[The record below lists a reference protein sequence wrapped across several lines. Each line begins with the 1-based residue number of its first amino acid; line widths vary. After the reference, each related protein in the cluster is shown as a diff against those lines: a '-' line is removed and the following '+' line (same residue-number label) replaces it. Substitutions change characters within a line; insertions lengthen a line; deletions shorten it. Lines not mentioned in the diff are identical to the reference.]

1 MRCLPYPASS
11 LRVALLAL
19 TGCVGSMPAFA
30 ACKQELAVYAE
41 PEARSSLEFRPSAAP
56 AATNEFKL
64 VFAENGI
71 VLDGLVIWT
80 EGVARP
86 FGMLMH
92 KCPEGDVTGE
102 ELAACT
108 VWQGVVYAVD
118 AAGKVG
124 LLAAEGSDAAA
135 QLVFPDLGPA
145 LRQSSVY
152 GMSGITKMP
161 WDAFAIAGCQE

>member
-1 MRCLPYPASS
+1 MSNPASS
-11 LRVALLAL
+11 LGVALLAL
-19 TGCVGSMPAFA
+19 AGGAFCVPALA

-41 PEARSSLEFRPSAAP
+41 PDAKSSLEFRPSGAP
-56 AATNEFKL
+56 AASNEFKL
-64 VFAENGI
+64 VFAENDI
-71 VLDGLVIWT
+71 VLDGIVMWT
-80 EGVARP
+80 DGVARP

-152 GMSGITKMP
+152 GMSGITKLP
-161 WDAFAIAGCQE
+161 WDAFALAGCQE